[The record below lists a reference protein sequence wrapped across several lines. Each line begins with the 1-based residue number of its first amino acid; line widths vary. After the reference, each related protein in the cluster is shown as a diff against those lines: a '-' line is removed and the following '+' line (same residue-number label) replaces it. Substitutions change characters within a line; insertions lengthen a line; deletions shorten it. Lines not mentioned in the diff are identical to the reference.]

1 MNNLNFG
8 LKQKNYMKH
17 EYAKIWTKMR
27 KNIYAYN
34 SYDKFLFKLIKK
46 KINLKKKK
54 NFRDLLRR
62 WKSLCFKTYI
72 RKIFL

>member
-46 KINLKKKK
+46 KI
-54 NFRDLLRR
+54 
-62 WKSLCFKTYI
+62 I
-72 RKIFL
+72 